1 MPVLA
6 IEDYQ
11 CGDLRVEGT
20 VVAEQVKEQYSMTL
34 QRPGAGR
41 FSRDKHFGYAYFLIK
56 SSEPDSPTFR
66 VRVSFGFGKSILG
79 VEYEVD
85 DIYYAC
91 RPGPSVR

>member
-1 MPVLA
+1 MKEFGFLSFVSLLFHLMPVLA

-41 FSRDKHFGYAYFLIK
+41 FSRDKHF
-56 SSEPDSPTFR
+56 
-66 VRVSFGFGKSILG
+66 